1 MPGYNVW
8 ENETYRLRASFST
21 LFEFSQTTTSVFITV
36 WVIHNVLYLFHNI
49 TKKRFV
55 VYRLHIFTNSH
66 CVLMPT
72 FAPSIYCKKP
82 FLPLSANI
90 TISLI
95 SKLLCK
101 ESNERCILCYK
112 LTYMKK
118 RKGNST
124 AIFADKAVLNHYR
137 KNRTNYRNTKQ
148 GGSGKVFAF

>member
-1 MPGYNVW
+1 MPGYNAVW
-8 ENETYRLRASFST
+8 GNEIYRLRASFST
-21 LFEFSQTTTSVFITV
+21 LFEFSQTTTSVSITL

-55 VYRLHIFTNSH
+55 VDIFTNSH
-66 CVLMPT
+66 CVTMPT

-95 SKLLCK
+95 SQLLCK

-112 LTYMKK
+112 LTYIKK

-137 KNRTNYRNTKQ
+137 KNKTNYRNTKQ
-148 GGSGKVFAF
+148 ARSGSGKVFVF